1 MMPRYDVKNL
11 RCLWDS
17 VLIKVDRGGVEETT
31 AAGIIKPMTAHP
43 GHRRQ
48 GEIVA
53 VGPGKSVF
61 HDGAWLVR
69 PMSLQRGQV
78 VSFEIGSGTVYPL
91 EGVDYILL
99 AEEQVTGIF
108 PSEAELRA
116 EQAEKDEAWAR
127 ARSGLP
133 QALAER
139 RPNETPAAHMERIS
153 AYRREHPAQA
163 PGDLCGCNIGQPHTN
178 AEHRH
183 VVRQ

>member
-1 MMPRYDVKNL
+1 MRHDVRNL

-17 VLIKVDRGGVEETT
+17 VLIKVDRGGVEEKT

-53 VGPGKSVF
+53 TGPGKSVF
-61 HDGAWLVR
+61 HDGVWIVR

-99 AEEQVTGIF
+99 CEEQVTGIF

-116 EQAEKDEAWAR
+116 EQAAKDEQWAR
-127 ARSGLP
+127 ARDLLP
-133 QALAER
+133 LALTTR
-139 RPNETPAAHMERIS
+139 RPDETVEQHQARID
-153 AYRREHPAQA
+153 AFHREHQTAACKCGIGSPHSNADHRTVVAAQ
-163 PGDLCGCNIGQPHTN
+163 
-178 AEHRH
+178 
-183 VVRQ
+183 